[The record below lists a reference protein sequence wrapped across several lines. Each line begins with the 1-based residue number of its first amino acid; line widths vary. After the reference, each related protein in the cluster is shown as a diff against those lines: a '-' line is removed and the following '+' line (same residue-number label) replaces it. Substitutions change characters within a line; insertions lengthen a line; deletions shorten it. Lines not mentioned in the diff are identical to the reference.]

1 MRGESSREG
10 EAARYAPRTMARV
23 LDRLPPPHRNLSTGA
38 PRTAGAGRVRWGSGD
53 ATTAAQLHAALEHL
67 DQAPNGNAAGRRS
80 ASDAVD
86 DIQRYAAAFAIELTD
101 DQARGVLERCGWLIY
116 AACEWIDRLI
126 AAAAR
131 DLAD

>member
-1 MRGESSREG
+1 
-10 EAARYAPRTMARV
+10 V
-23 LDRLPPPHRNLSTGA
+23 STGA
-38 PRTAGAGRVRWGSGD
+38 RRTAAADRVPCGSGEST
-53 ATTAAQLHAALEHL
+53 AAAQLRAALELL

-131 DLAD
+131 DRAD

>member
-1 MRGESSREG
+1 
-10 EAARYAPRTMARV
+10 MARV
-23 LDRLPPPHRNLSTGA
+23 LDRLPSPHRNLSTGA
-38 PRTAGAGRVRWGSGD
+38 PRTAGAGRVPWGSGE
-53 ATTAAQLHAALEHL
+53 ATAAAQLRAALELL

-86 DIQRYAAAFAIELTD
+86 DIQRYAAFAIELTD

-126 AAAAR
+126 AASAR